1 MCPATKVTMKKC
13 IRTEVSALTIYQ
25 DLKQQCEQQ
34 SDLVR
39 ASAMKSYMKDM
50 FDFYGISAPQRK
62 KLVRS
67 FKEKYQFVP
76 DKNLWQLIDSLWADP
91 HREMQYI
98 AIDFLMPFVKK
109 MTVSDLPFLEK
120 MILSKSWWDTVD
132 GIAPNLAGRI
142 FRDKEDI
149 RNQYVYRWMESENIW
164 LQRSAII
171 CQLKYGKDTDWN
183 LLSEA
188 ILRHDTSKEF
198 FVRKGQGWALR
209 QYSKY
214 NPLTVRQFVEAN
226 PQLSGLTKKEA
237 LRKM

>member
-1 MCPATKVTMKKC
+1 MKKC
-13 IRTEVSALTIYQ
+13 IQTEVGALSIYH
-25 DLKQQCEQQ
+25 DLQQQCELQ

-39 ASAMKSYMKDM
+39 ASAMKSYMKNM
-50 FDFYGISAPQRK
+50 FDFYGINAPQRK
-62 KLVRS
+62 NLVRS
-67 FKEKYQFVP
+67 FKEKYQILP
-76 DKNLWQLIDSLWADP
+76 DANLWQLIDCLWADP

-98 AIDFLMPFVKK
+98 AIDFLLPFVKK
-109 MTVSDLPFLEK
+109 MTASDLPFLEK

-142 FRDKEDI
+142 FRDKEEI
-149 RNQYVYRWMESENIW
+149 RDQYINRWMESENIW

-171 CQLKYGKDTDWN
+171 CQLKYGQDTDWN
-183 LLSEA
+183 LLSTA

-214 NPLTVRQFVEAN
+214 NPLVVRQFVEAN
-226 PQLSGLTKKEA
+226 QQLSGLTKKEA
-237 LRKM
+237 LRKI